1 MNPHNPRVLAS
12 LLDCIYC
19 RQEEE
24 EQQQQYHQREEE
36 FSFSNWR
43 KNFIRVTHQ
52 SLNIRSRREIML
64 MVIQKCLNEVVRL
77 FLPSPHYRCWFRCL
91 QMKMRL
97 IFRTQLPRLRIK
109 STSVAY
115 SSSSASGGT
124 SFYYHSTQ
132 RKTDRVVS
140 VECNCY
146 AAAVSWG

>member
-77 FLPSPHYRCWFRCL
+77 FLPSPT
-91 QMKMRL
+91 
-97 IFRTQLPRLRIK
+97 I
-109 STSVAY
+109 
-115 SSSSASGGT
+115 
-124 SFYYHSTQ
+124 
-132 RKTDRVVS
+132 VVGFD
-140 VECNCY
+140 VCR
-146 AAAVSWG
+146 